1 MLLLDQLTTM
11 ASWLMTH
18 FHYSHLVNYHSQL
31 LKCFCYQWVPL
42 EDLRQLELEP
52 SLILDL
58 NLHHSEVDTMLQKR
72 FIIQ

>member
-1 MLLLDQLTTM
+1 
-11 ASWLMTH
+11 
-18 FHYSHLVNYHSQL
+18 